1 MGRMRDPQT
10 NGIAIN
16 AAPARH
22 VRARTVAAFAPNVFR
37 FNQAVGLDGLRRMIH
52 TTAALPS
59 SKAGQA
65 WPDPYTRQGPN
76 SFQSTRSNEIPL
88 VRGSGQRES
97 RRP

>member
-22 VRARTVAAFAPNVFR
+22 VRANVFR

-52 TTAALPS
+52 TTTALPS

-65 WPDPYTRQGPN
+65 WPDPYTRQVPN
-76 SFQSTRSNEIPL
+76 SFQSTRSNEIPR

>member
-37 FNQAVGLDGLRRMIH
+37 FNQAVGSKYERVGMDDG
-52 TTAALPS
+52 
-59 SKAGQA
+59 
-65 WPDPYTRQGPN
+65 
-76 SFQSTRSNEIPL
+76 
-88 VRGSGQRES
+88 GSGMA
-97 RRP
+97 